1 VVSVMVVVVVVIGPG
16 CRNGQTGAS
25 GKFPIYPVIVR
36 PVVTQAEIAALLA
49 VAQDH
54 AFAQPPGSQLRATV
68 LGQRVAAG
76 AELDDAERATTW
88 WTSALRFLGCT
99 GHAFD
104 MAVVFGDEIEMRAES
119 MQADFANPF
128 DMMRLMINHAGPGT
142 AGVHRLR
149 SILSVLAGGK
159 KAAQLNFRSAC
170 EVADVFAK
178 RLELDEAVRASLRA
192 SFERWNGRGLPT
204 GCKGRDIPR
213 PMRIAQIS
221 QELEVLARIEGVEQA
236 LTIIRGRRGRAYDP
250 ELTDIVLADAPH
262 WWDQV
267 ETADPWDGALA
278 AAPACPPLSD
288 DQAHE
293 SLLVLADFSD
303 LKSPWLGGH
312 SRAVAQ
318 LARDAC
324 GPDAE
329 AAALVHDL
337 GRVAVPNT
345 VWDKP
350 GPLTRDER
358 DRAELHA
365 VVADQLLRR
374 LPYTASL
381 AAIACSAHER
391 MDGSGYHRHLHG
403 GQVDH
408 AQRVLAAADC
418 YQAMVSDRP
427 HRPALSGEAAA
438 AELRTMAATGSL
450 DGEAVERVLA
460 AAGHQ
465 RARRPA
471 LPAGLTAREVEVLR
485 LLALGMT
492 TRGVSQRLTISA
504 KTADHHIQ
512 HVYTKI
518 GVSTRGAAALFAI
531 EHGILM
537 ADA

>member
-1 VVSVMVVVVVVIGPG
+1 MEPAL
-16 CRNGQTGAS
+16 T
-25 GKFPIYPVIVR
+25 K
-36 PVVTQAEIAALLA
+36 AEIAALLA

-68 LGQRVAAG
+68 LGQHLATAAG
-76 AELDDAERATTW
+76 LGPAERATAW

-128 DMMRLMINHAGPGT
+128 DMMRLMVSHAGPGT
-142 AGVHRLR
+142 SGVQRLR
-149 SILSVLAGGK
+149 SVLSVLAGGK
-159 KAAQLNFRSAC
+159 KAAELNFRSAC

-178 RLELDEAVRASLRA
+178 RLDLDDEVRASLAA
-192 SFERWNGRGLPT
+192 SFERWNGRGLPS
-204 GCKGRDIPR
+204 GRKGAEIPL
-213 PMRIAQIS
+213 PMRVAQLS
-221 QELEVLARIEGVEQA
+221 QELEVLARIEGVDRA
-236 LTIIRGRRGRAYDP
+236 LTIIRRRRAKAYDP
-250 ELTDIVLADAPH
+250 DLTDLALAH
-262 WWDQV
+262 ATQWWA
-267 ETADPWDGALA
+267 ELEPADPWDAALA
-278 AAPACPPLSD
+278 TAPPCRPLSSE
-288 DQAHE
+288 QAIE

-312 SRAVAQ
+312 SRAVAE
-318 LARDAC
+318 LAGAAC
-324 GPDAE
+324 GPVAQ

-365 VVADQLLRR
+365 VVTDQLLRR
-374 LPYTASL
+374 LPYTTAL
-381 AAIACSAHER
+381 APIAASAHER
-391 MDGSGYHRHLHG
+391 ADGTGYHRRVAGAHL
-403 GQVDH
+403 DD

-418 YQAMVSDRP
+418 YQAMTSDRA
-427 HRPALSGEAAA
+427 HRSALDRDAAA
-438 AELRTMAATGSL
+438 TELREMAAAGKL

-460 AAGHQ
+460 AAGH
-465 RARRPA
+465 RRNARPA
-471 LPAGLTAREVEVLR
+471 LPGGLTPREAEVLR
-485 LLALGMT
+485 LLALGLT
-492 TRGVSQRLTISA
+492 TRQISADLTISA

-518 GVSTRGAAALFAI
+518 GVSTRGAAALYAI
-531 EHGILM
+531 EHGLLTT
-537 ADA
+537 DT